1 MSKRTWPRLKAM
13 KADGRKIVMITA
25 YDYPSATLAEMADV
39 DIMLV
44 GDSLGNVIL
53 GYDSTLPVTMED
65 MLHHTRPVVRG
76 RQNALVV
83 ADMPFGSYEV
93 SVEEGV
99 KNALR
104 FIKEAGADG
113 VKLEGGI
120 NRIPLIEAMV
130 SASIPVVGHIGLTP
144 QSFAKTGAY
153 MVQGKTATAA
163 QSLVEDAK
171 ALEKAGI
178 SLLVLECVPMLVAAA
193 IREALAIPVIGIG
206 AGNGCDGQ
214 VLVFHDLLG
223 INCSKK
229 PKFVKEYAK
238 VGEIITAA
246 IHQYALEVRAGA
258 FPDAAHSFKMAEG
271 EDISKLY

>member
-1 MSKRTWPRLKAM
+1 MAKRTWPRLKAM
-13 KADGRKIVMITA
+13 KKDGGKIVMITA
-25 YDYPSATLAEMADV
+25 YDYPSAMLAEKADV
-39 DIMLV
+39 DILLV

-65 MLHHTRPVVRG
+65 MLHHTKPVVRA
-76 RQNALVV
+76 RNNALVV

-93 SVEEGV
+93 CVEEGV
-99 KNALR
+99 INALR

-113 VKLEGGI
+113 VKLEGGA
-120 NRIPLIEAMV
+120 NRIPLVEALV
-130 SASIPVVGHIGLTP
+130 HASIPVVGHIGLTP
-144 QSFAKTGAY
+144 QSFAATGAY
-153 MVQGKTATAA
+153 MIQGKTTVAA
-163 QSLVEDAK
+163 KSLIDDAK

-178 SLLVLECVPMLVAAA
+178 SALVLECVPVPVATA
-193 IREALAIPVIGIG
+193 ISRALSIPVIGIG

-223 INCSKK
+223 ISLGKK

-238 VGEIITAA
+238 AGDMITAA
-246 IHQYALEVRAGA
+246 IRQYALEVRAGA
-258 FPDAAHSFKMAEG
+258 FPDDAHSFSMTEG